1 LLLKVLSNFDDG
13 GYKMPTT
20 SRRET
25 REKEQPHGQKGKE
38 EENYYALD
46 KIDRACESYER
57 ASKSAQGKTETHGST
72 HARTHARTM
81 FLRKAPLVATG
92 NTVQKKRKRKE
103 KKRKRKT
110 WWKEKGKNWL
120 SNLTRVK
127 STTNLNT

>member
-1 LLLKVLSNFDDG
+1 VLSNLDDG
-13 GYKMPTT
+13 SYKMPTT

-38 EENYYALD
+38 EENYFALD
-46 KIDRACESYER
+46 KTDGACESYER

-72 HARTHARTM
+72 HARTRARCSSAKPRSSQQGT
-81 FLRKAPLVATG
+81 
-92 NTVQKKRKRKE
+92 QCKRKEKE
-103 KKRKRKT
+103 KKRKLKT

-127 STTNLNT
+127 STTISTRDAFHL